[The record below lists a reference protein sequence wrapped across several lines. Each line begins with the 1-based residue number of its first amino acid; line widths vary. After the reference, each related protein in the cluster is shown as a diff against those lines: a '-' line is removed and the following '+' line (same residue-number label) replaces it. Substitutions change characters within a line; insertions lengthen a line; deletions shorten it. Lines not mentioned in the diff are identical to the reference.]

1 VARPGETIE
10 NPVTGERLTFLR
22 TAADTGG
29 ALMSFEFTL
38 APGGGVPVA
47 HAHPFQEER
56 YEVLDGAFAFRIRRE
71 RLEAGPGRRL
81 LVRPGVPHRLWNP
94 TDREARMVIEFRPAL
109 QMEDLFVDL
118 WALART
124 RRTTRLGVPANPL
137 LAALIAHAYR
147 DEGILPVVPARL
159 QRASSAALAWLARG
173 MGYRLPTA
181 RSAHRRRVAGS

>member
-1 VARPGETIE
+1 MARPGETIE

-29 ALMSFEFTL
+29 RLMSFEFTL

-47 HAHPFQEER
+47 HVHPHQEER

-81 LVRPGVPHRLWNP
+81 LVRPGVPHRLWNA

-109 QMEDLFVDL
+109 RMEDLFVDL

-124 RRTTRLGVPANPL
+124 RPTTRLGVPRNPL
-137 LAALIAHAYR
+137 LAALVGHTYR
-147 DEGILPVVPARL
+147 AEGMLPVVPAWL
-159 QRASSAALAWLARG
+159 QRAGSAPLAALARAA
-173 MGYRLPTA
+173 GYWLPTE
-181 RSAHRRRVAGS
+181 AGRAP